1 MKVSRNNGQG
11 SHGLPEVHGQG
22 SGSHGGWPRGFR
34 AVFQELAGIILS
46 VLLFYLANPNDISHD
61 GFGLLGF
68 FALLPLMWTIHR
80 APFWRLALYGPFVGF
95 ITYALFNIWLVNFH
109 PMAIFIVPVIYAAY
123 YMLLIPLLKLPV
135 LTMGS
140 YAWIA
145 QLFIWLGY
153 EYLRT
158 RGFLG
163 YAYGIVGYTQY
174 LNIPLVNVASLTG
187 VWGVSLLV
195 ILPQFFAAQVLASP
209 SEWNVKSRRFI
220 IPASSILILHALA
233 VTYGVASQVDYSGA
247 PEVKMA
253 LVQQNVDPKIG
264 GTRAY
269 RNSMDASIRQTRLA
283 LEEAPDTELVVWS
296 ETSFIPAID
305 FHSRYRTQ
313 PERYEL
319 VDELLEYIDSTNIP
333 VLLGNGDGQL
343 QLNDDGEYI
352 RNDYNAVY
360 LYRDR
365 DDSEIYRKLHL
376 VPFTEHFPYE
386 KQFPWLHRLL
396 VENDTSFWEKG
407 EEWTIF
413 RLENGLEEM
422 ESLEFATPICFED
435 TFGYLSRGFVQRG
448 AQLIIN
454 LTNDSWAESVPSAT
468 QHLAMAVFRT
478 TENRRSM
485 VRSTNGGMTAVI
497 DPNGRI
503 IDSNEPF
510 TESYIISDVPVYT
523 ASNGLYTR
531 IGDLFAYL
539 SLSAGIIS
547 VIASCVLLIFR
558 PGKRSGT
565 EQNTQTTT

>member
-1 MKVSRNNGQG
+1 MKVSRKSGQG
-11 SHGLPEVHGQG
+11 SPVLQNDHEHVTGKPAGQ
-22 SGSHGGWPRGFR
+22 SRGFR
-34 AVFQELAGIILS
+34 SVIQELAGIILS

-61 GFGLLGF
+61 GFGLLGYVS
-68 FALLPLMWTIHR
+68 LLPLMWTIHR
-80 APFWRLALYGPFVGF
+80 APLWRLAVYGPFIGF
-95 ITYALFNIWLVNFH
+95 FTYALFNLWLVNFH
-109 PMAIFIVPVIYAAY
+109 PLAIFIVPVIYAAY
-123 YMLLIPLLKLPV
+123 YLLLIPLLKLPV
-135 LTMGS
+135 LSMGS

-195 ILPQFFAAQVLASP
+195 ILPQFFAAQILADP
-209 SEWNVKSRRFI
+209 ERWNVKSKPFL
-220 IPASSILILHALA
+220 IPAVSILVLHALA
-233 VTYGVASQVDYSGA
+233 VSYGTASQVDYSQA
-247 PEVKMA
+247 PRVKMA

-283 LEEAPDTELVVWS
+283 LEQAPDTELVVWS

-319 VDELLEYIDSTNIP
+319 VDELLEYIDSTNVP

-343 QLNDDGEYI
+343 RLNEEGEYI

-386 KQFPWLHRLL
+386 RQFPWLHRLL

-413 RLENGLEEM
+413 RLEQGLEELD
-422 ESLEFATPICFED
+422 SLQFATPICFED

-454 LTNDSWAESVPSAT
+454 LTNDSWAESIPSAT

-510 TESYIISDVPVYT
+510 TESYIVSDVPVYT
-523 ASNGLYTR
+523 ASDGVYTR
-531 IGDLFAYL
+531 LGDLFAYIFL
-539 SLSAGIIS
+539 ISGIIS
-547 VIASCVLLIFR
+547 VIAAVVLLVIR
-558 PGKRSGT
+558 SPGNSGR
-565 EQNTQTTT
+565 